1 MVDITSDDFKQLI
14 ESQKE
19 TNKLLRLEQ
28 ASESKPNPEKF
39 IKEELVNIAI
49 GESNRRSS
57 KKLVEVETK
66 EEESDKKNQE
76 ENTTLQ

>member
-1 MVDITSDDFKQLI
+1 MADITSADFKQLL
-14 ESQKE
+14 EVQQE

-28 ASESKPNPEKF
+28 VAGSKPNPEKF

-66 EEESDKKNQE
+66 EEEHKEEDKS
-76 ENTTLQ
+76 